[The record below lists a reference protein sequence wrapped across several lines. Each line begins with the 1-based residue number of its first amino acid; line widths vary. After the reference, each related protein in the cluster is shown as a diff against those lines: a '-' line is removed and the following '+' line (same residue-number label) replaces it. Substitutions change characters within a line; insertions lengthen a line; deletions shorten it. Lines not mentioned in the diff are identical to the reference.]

1 MNAFLKFLDEKSK
14 DFLMHIEIGYNKT
27 CDWNIYIYKKGCAED
42 YVKSPVSRKDAIICN
57 VQSCDMEL
65 AFAKAQVA
73 VKEWFLE
80 NCGGY

>member
-1 MNAFLKFLDEKSK
+1 MNEFLKFLDEKSK
-14 DFLMHIEIGYNKT
+14 DFPMHIEIVYNKT

-42 YVKSPVSRKDAIICN
+42 YFKSPASGQDVVICN

-65 AFAKAQVA
+65 VFAEAQVA